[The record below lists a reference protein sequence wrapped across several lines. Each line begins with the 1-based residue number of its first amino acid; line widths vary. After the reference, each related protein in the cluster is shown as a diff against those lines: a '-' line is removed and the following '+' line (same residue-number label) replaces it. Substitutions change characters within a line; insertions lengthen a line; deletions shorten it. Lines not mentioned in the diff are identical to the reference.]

1 MSLRKSLL
9 SLAIGGFGIGMT
21 EFVIMGLLPDIAGSF
36 QVSIA
41 EVGHVISAYAVGVVV
56 GAPILTI
63 FTSKYSPKKVLLAL
77 MALFTVGNA
86 ASSFASSYDL
96 LFVSR
101 FLAGLP
107 HGAFFGVGAVVA
119 SRLAEKGKAAAAVA
133 AMFSGLTIANVIGVP
148 LGTYVGHNFGWRLAF
163 VLVAILGI
171 VTVLAIARWIPS
183 MEGNPNS
190 SLKNDLVLLRKIDL
204 WLGLII
210 TAIGF
215 GGFFAWFSYI
225 TPMLMNVTGFEASA
239 IPWIM
244 ATAGLGMTV
253 GNHFGGKL
261 ADRYKPIPT
270 VTALMLSMALILVL
284 NALLSDSKIAMIVLT
299 FFTGANSLAMGAP
312 IQVFLI
318 GHSQESETFGASL
331 GQAGFNVGNAL
342 GAFLAGIPLS
352 LGYAL
357 YSAQYVGAAMALVGS
372 FIGAYLCYRLKDA
385 KALPATTVR
394 TH

>member
-1 MSLRKSLL
+1 MNLRKSLL

-21 EFVIMGLLPDIAGSF
+21 EFVIMGLLPDIATSF

-56 GAPILTI
+56 GAPVLTILT
-63 FTSKYSPKKVLLAL
+63 SRYSPKKVLLAL

-101 FLAGLP
+101 LLAGLP

-133 AMFSGLTIANVIGVP
+133 AMFSGLTIANVVGVP

-163 VLVAILGI
+163 VLVAIVGVLTI
-171 VTVLAIARWIPS
+171 LAISRWIPE
-183 MEGNPNS
+183 MEGNAHG
-190 SLKNDLVLLRKIDL
+190 SLKNDFALLKKVDL

-225 TPMLMNVTGFEASA
+225 TPMLMNVTGFEART

-270 VTALMLSMALILVL
+270 VAVLMLTMASILVL
-284 NALLSDSKIAMIVLT
+284 NALLSDSKIAMIILT
-299 FFTGANSLAMGAP
+299 FCTGANSLAMGAP

-357 YSAQYVGAAMALVGS
+357 YSAQLVGAAMALVGS
-372 FIGAYLCYRLKDA
+372 FIAAYLCYRLRAVNLHK
-385 KALPATTVR
+385 PIP
-394 TH
+394 

>member
-1 MSLRKSLL
+1 
-9 SLAIGGFGIGMT
+9 MT

-41 EVGHVISAYAVGVVV
+41 EVGHVISAYALGVVV

-63 FTSKYSPKKVLLAL
+63 FTSRYSPKKVLLAL

-86 ASSFASSYDL
+86 ASSFASTYDL

-119 SRLAEKGKAAAAVA
+119 SRLADKGKAAAAVA
-133 AMFSGLTIANVIGVP
+133 AMFSGLTIANVVGVP

-163 VLVAILGI
+163 VMVSFIGLLTI
-171 VTVLAIARWIPS
+171 LAIARWIPI
-183 MEGNPNS
+183 MEGNPKG
-190 SLKNDLVLLRKIDL
+190 SLKNDLVLLRKVDL

-225 TPMLMNVTGFEASA
+225 TPMLMNVTGFQASA

-253 GNHFGGKL
+253 GNHF
-261 ADRYKPIPT
+261 
-270 VTALMLSMALILVL
+270 
-284 NALLSDSKIAMIVLT
+284 AMILLT
-299 FFTGANSLAMGAP
+299 FCTGANSLAMGAP

-372 FIGAYLCYRLKDA
+372 LIAAFLCYRLKGEQRA
-385 KALPATTVR
+385 AVS
-394 TH
+394 